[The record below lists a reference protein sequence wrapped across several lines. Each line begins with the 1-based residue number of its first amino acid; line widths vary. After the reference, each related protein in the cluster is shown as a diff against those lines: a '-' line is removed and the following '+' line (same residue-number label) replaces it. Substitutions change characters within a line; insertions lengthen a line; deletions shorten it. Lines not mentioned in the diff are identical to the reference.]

1 MSPCIF
7 SFICHV
13 ARLGQISPFNRDLYN
28 VAFHAVSLIAAESC
42 NMDDLQNLERIEQ
55 RCNAMRQLEEL
66 EQEHGSDLRGTYFN
80 KFLLLVQRSECDVHT
95 RVCVRVRVCVYV

>member
-1 MSPCIF
+1 MVSPYATCQ
-7 SFICHV
+7 V
-13 ARLGQISPFNRDLYN
+13 D
-28 VAFHAVSLIAAESC
+28 
-42 NMDDLQNLERIEQ
+42 
-55 RCNAMRQLEEL
+55 EL